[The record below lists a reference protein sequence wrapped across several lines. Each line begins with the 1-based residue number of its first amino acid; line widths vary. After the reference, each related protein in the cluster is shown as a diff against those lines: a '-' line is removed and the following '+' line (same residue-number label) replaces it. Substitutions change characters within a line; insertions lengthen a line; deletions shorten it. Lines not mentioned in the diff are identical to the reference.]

1 MVDLSFTLEET
12 SIAKV
17 DRVVAVEGAKEAP
30 RPYLGMSEVGH
41 DCSRYLWLK
50 VHEGFRDTFEGRLYR
65 IFDTGDII
73 ETRIVRDLRKAG
85 YKVNRGKKANSFSD
99 LDDKFRGHSDGIISG
114 LIESKKKH
122 ILEIKSMND
131 KNFKKFLKEGIEVSH
146 PKYYAQAQLYMGYA
160 EIQRALFVVENKND
174 STRRQERI
182 VFSGRIYRDLWEKA
196 FDIIHSQAP
205 PNGISED
212 PTWWKCRFC
221 QANNSEWCRKRWEG
235 ERAF

>member
-17 DRVVAVEGAKEAP
+17 DRVVEVEGANEAP
-30 RPYLGMSEVGH
+30 RTYLGMSEVGH
-41 DCSRYLWLK
+41 ECSRYLWLK

-65 IFDTGDII
+65 IFDTGYII
-73 ETRIVRDLRKAG
+73 EKRIVRDLRKAG

-99 LDDKFRGHSDGIISG
+99 FDGKLRGHSDGIIKC

-122 ILEIKSMND
+122 ILEVKSMND
-131 KNFKKFLKEGIEVSH
+131 KQFKKFLKEGIQSSH
-146 PKYYAQAQLYMGYA
+146 PKYYAQAQLYMAYA
-160 EIQRALFVVENKND
+160 DIERALFVVENKND
-174 STRRQERI
+174 SERRQERI
-182 VFSGRIYRDLWEKA
+182 KYDREFALSLVIKA
-196 FDIIHSQAP
+196 EDIIRRTSP

-221 QANNSEWCRKRWEG
+221 QANNDKYCRKLWPN
-235 ERAF
+235 ERPF